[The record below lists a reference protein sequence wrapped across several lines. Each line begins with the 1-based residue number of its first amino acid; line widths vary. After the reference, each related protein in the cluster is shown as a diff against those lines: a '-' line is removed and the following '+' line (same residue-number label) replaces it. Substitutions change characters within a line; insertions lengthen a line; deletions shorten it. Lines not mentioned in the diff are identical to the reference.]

1 MNLVQ
6 INERLKDL
14 PMQVI
19 QQYANGMNPEV
30 PPYLALGELQRRE
43 IAQKQMATA
52 QGGAQGPQPSVKEQV
67 EQKAGLMAAQ
77 AMQQQQAMQQMAQP
91 RGPMPAPAGVP
102 QPEAQPQPPMM
113 AARGGLA
120 RAPVRFDFQHGG
132 IVAFSGKEGSQVKEE
147 TEQEKKERIAK
158 ELQEYMRKNNGELP
172 AGLKAAYAG
181 LDVISLPGRA
191 LMGMA
196 NTGVV
201 RPLRAM
207 GADIPYIP
215 ESMFLGDSSSM
226 TPAYDE
232 LRRAEDIY
240 RADQER
246 DKNMRAVRNQ
256 GENMR
261 PTMQNDPRI
270 IGATPPDETVAPTKA
285 KPAAPIADLKTLNN
299 AQKQQQGPRPA
310 PAAAAPQAAP
320 GGQESEL
327 SRLAMEAL
335 RNPAKAMT
343 PEEALAREGKLAAGY
358 GLDKQFGEEERGLL
372 AAMKQRQAQYA
383 AGRPMSELNA
393 VLRGFGQVYGGAGAA
408 GERASQ
414 ETFNAD
420 MAHQREMLNA
430 INALNKTNLETGR
443 ERYKTS
449 GALFGKDQESTA
461 AANRERMQ
469 SLGQMSTAEANRKTQ
484 ERGQDIQ
491 KEVAQINARANAAG
505 RPFNIV
511 ETQYN
516 LLKTGDPKKDAEL
529 LQKLS
534 AQYAEGRKPGLDLE
548 AVKKFENLPGVQ
560 MDINKLKALRGS
572 SNPSSKTLGEI
583 KRLEDT
589 LAAQARANG
598 IDPAQLGL
606 GGGNA
611 VSPGVNSALF
621 NKADAILSG
630 GK

>member
-52 QGGAQGPQPSVKEQV
+52 QGGMQGPQPSVKEQV

-77 AMQQQQAMQQMAQP
+77 GLQQQQAMQQMAQP

-102 QPEAQPQPPMM
+102 QPEAQPQPEAMM
-113 AARGGLA
+113 AGGGLA
-120 RAPVRFDFQHGG
+120 RAPVNFNFQHGG
-132 IVAFSGKEGSQVKEE
+132 IVAFEEGGKASKYE
-147 TEQEKKERIAK
+147 TPYDR
-158 ELQEYMRKNNGELP
+158 MNRKNRGELTEEEQKKRDMIEALIAQIP
-172 AGLKAAYAG
+172 TDKNTVEGGERVSGNDLERNLRNTAMALPGASAARALSGSLGAGRGVAAGLAA
-181 LDVISLPGRA
+181 LPDRSEAAPQMPQAARPAAPAPDNRRMLNQADAA
-191 LMGMA
+191 LRSA
-196 NTGVV
+196 
-201 RPLRAM
+201 P
-207 GADIPYIP
+207 
-215 ESMFLGDSSSM
+215 
-226 TPAYDE
+226 
-232 LRRAEDIY
+232 
-240 RADQER
+240 
-246 DKNMRAVRNQ
+246 
-256 GENMR
+256 
-261 PTMQNDPRI
+261 
-270 IGATPPDETVAPTKA
+270 ATPP
-285 KPAAPIADLKTLNN
+285 APIADLKAL
-299 AQKQQQGPRPA
+299 AEQKQRQQGPRPA

-358 GLDKQFGEEERGLL
+358 GLDKPFGEEERGLL

-383 AGRPMSELNA
+383 AGRPSAELGA
-393 VLRGFGQVYGGAGAA
+393 VLRGFGQGYGGAGAA

-449 GALFGKDQESTA
+449 GNLFGESQKSTD

-484 ERGQDIQ
+484 ERGQDLNYKSAMSQVNVMAARNNMELSANQ
-491 KEVAQINARANAAG
+491 KAMIADKALDNVNATLKANMKLQIEAGKNPAVMQQLLKAETERLMAAAG
-505 RPFNIV
+505 GTTMPAAPGAASPGG
-511 ETQYN
+511 TSLKYN
-516 LLKTGDPKKDAEL
+516 PKTGKIE
-529 LQKLS
+529 
-534 AQYAEGRKPGLDLE
+534 
-548 AVKKFENLPGVQ
+548 
-560 MDINKLKALRGS
+560 
-572 SNPSSKTLGEI
+572 
-583 KRLEDT
+583 
-589 LAAQARANG
+589 
-598 IDPAQLGL
+598 
-606 GGGNA
+606 
-611 VSPGVNSALF
+611 
-621 NKADAILSG
+621 
-630 GK
+630 

>member
-43 IAQKQMATA
+43 LAQKQMATA

-102 QPEAQPQPPMM
+102 QPEAQPQPEAMM
-113 AARGGLA
+113 AGGGLA

-132 IVAFSGKEGSQVKEE
+132 IVAFEEGGKASKYE
-147 TEQEKKERIAK
+147 TPYDR
-158 ELQEYMRKNNGELP
+158 MNRKNRGELTEEEQKKRDLIEALIAQIP
-172 AGLKAAYAG
+172 TDKNTVEGGERVSGNDLERNLRNTAMALPGASAARALSGSLGAGRGVAAGLAA
-181 LDVISLPGRA
+181 LPDRSEAAPQMPQAARPAAPAPDNRRMLNQADAA
-191 LMGMA
+191 LRSA
-196 NTGVV
+196 
-201 RPLRAM
+201 PA
-207 GADIPYIP
+207 
-215 ESMFLGDSSSM
+215 
-226 TPAYDE
+226 TPA
-232 LRRAEDIY
+232 A
-240 RADQER
+240 
-246 DKNMRAVRNQ
+246 
-256 GENMR
+256 
-261 PTMQNDPRI
+261 
-270 IGATPPDETVAPTKA
+270 
-285 KPAAPIADLKTLNN
+285 PAAPIADLKAL
-299 AQKQQQGPRPA
+299 AEQKQRQQGPRPA

-358 GLDKQFGEEERGLL
+358 GLDKPFGEEERGLL

-383 AGRPMSELNA
+383 AGRPMSELSA
-393 VLRGFGQVYGGAGAA
+393 VLRGFGQGYGGAGAA

-449 GALFGKDQESTA
+449 GNLFGESQKSTD

-484 ERGQDIQ
+484 ERGQDLTYKAAMAQVNAIAARNKLELTANQ
-491 KEVAQINARANAAG
+491 KALIADKALDNVNGMLKANMKLQIEAGKNPAVMQQLLAAETDRLMAAAG
-505 RPFNIV
+505 GTTMP
-511 ETQYN
+511 
-516 LLKTGDPKKDAEL
+516 A
-529 LQKLS
+529 
-534 AQYAEGRKPGLDLE
+534 APG
-548 AVKKFENLPGVQ
+548 
-560 MDINKLKALRGS
+560 
-572 SNPSSKTLGEI
+572 
-583 KRLEDT
+583 
-589 LAAQARANG
+589 AA
-598 IDPAQLGL
+598 
-606 GGGNA
+606 
-611 VSPGVNSALF
+611 SPGGTRPP
-621 NKADAILSG
+621 LSSFQR
-630 GK
+630 

>member
-43 IAQKQMATA
+43 LAQKQMATA
-52 QGGAQGPQPSVKEQV
+52 QGGMQGPQPSVKEQV

-77 AMQQQQAMQQMAQP
+77 ALQQQQAMQQMAQP

-102 QPEAQPQPPMM
+102 QPESQPEAM
-113 AARGGLA
+113 ASGGLT
-120 RAPVRFDFQHGG
+120 RAPVNFNFQTGG
-132 IVAFSGKEGSQVKEE
+132 IVAFEEGGKASKYE
-147 TEQEKKERIAK
+147 TPYDR
-158 ELQEYMRKNNGELP
+158 MNRKNRGELTEEEQKKRDMIEALIAQIP
-172 AGLKAAYAG
+172 TDKNTVEGGERVSGNDLERNLRNTAMALPGASAARALSGSLGAGRGVAAGLAA
-181 LDVISLPGRA
+181 LPDRSEAAPQMPQAARPAAPAPDNRRMLNQADAA
-191 LMGMA
+191 LRSA
-196 NTGVV
+196 
-201 RPLRAM
+201 
-207 GADIPYIP
+207 
-215 ESMFLGDSSSM
+215 
-226 TPAYDE
+226 PA
-232 LRRAEDIY
+232 
-240 RADQER
+240 
-246 DKNMRAVRNQ
+246 
-256 GENMR
+256 
-261 PTMQNDPRI
+261 T
-270 IGATPPDETVAPTKA
+270 
-285 KPAAPIADLKTLNN
+285 PAAPIADLKAL
-299 AQKQQQGPRPA
+299 AEQKQRQQGPRPA

-358 GLDKQFGEEERGLL
+358 GLDKPFGEEERGLL

-383 AGRPMSELNA
+383 AGRPMSELSA
-393 VLRGFGQVYGGAGAA
+393 VLRGFGQGYGGAGAA

-449 GALFGKDQESTA
+449 GNLFGESQKSTD

-484 ERGQDIQ
+484 ERGQDLTYKAAMAQVNAIAARNKLELTANQ
-491 KEVAQINARANAAG
+491 KALIADKALDNVNGMLKANMKLQIEAGKNPAVMQQLLAAETDRLMAAAG
-505 RPFNIV
+505 GTTMPAAPGAASPGG
-511 ETQYN
+511 TSLKYN
-516 LLKTGDPKKDAEL
+516 PKTGKIE
-529 LQKLS
+529 
-534 AQYAEGRKPGLDLE
+534 
-548 AVKKFENLPGVQ
+548 
-560 MDINKLKALRGS
+560 
-572 SNPSSKTLGEI
+572 
-583 KRLEDT
+583 
-589 LAAQARANG
+589 
-598 IDPAQLGL
+598 
-606 GGGNA
+606 
-611 VSPGVNSALF
+611 
-621 NKADAILSG
+621 
-630 GK
+630 

>member
-43 IAQKQMATA
+43 LAQKQMATA

-102 QPEAQPQPPMM
+102 QPEAQPQPEAMM
-113 AARGGLA
+113 AGGGLA

-132 IVAFSGKEGSQVKEE
+132 IVAFEEGGKASKYE
-147 TEQEKKERIAK
+147 TPYDR
-158 ELQEYMRKNNGELP
+158 MNRKNRGELTEEEQKKRDLIEALIAQIP
-172 AGLKAAYAG
+172 TDKNTVEGGERVSGNELERNLRNTAMALPGASAARALSGSLGAGRGVAAGLATLPDRSEAAPQIPQA
-181 LDVISLPGRA
+181 A
-191 LMGMA
+191 
-196 NTGVV
+196 
-201 RPLRAM
+201 RPAAPAPDNRRMLNQADAAM
-207 GADIPYIP
+207 RSA
-215 ESMFLGDSSSM
+215 
-226 TPAYDE
+226 PA
-232 LRRAEDIY
+232 
-240 RADQER
+240 
-246 DKNMRAVRNQ
+246 
-256 GENMR
+256 
-261 PTMQNDPRI
+261 T
-270 IGATPPDETVAPTKA
+270 
-285 KPAAPIADLKTLNN
+285 PAAPIADLKAL
-299 AQKQQQGPRPA
+299 AEQKQRQQGPRPA

-327 SRLAMEAL
+327 SRLAMEAM

-343 PEEALAREGKLAAGY
+343 PEEAMAKEGKFAAQY

-383 AGRPMSELNA
+383 AGRPMSELSA
-393 VLRGFGQVYGGAGAA
+393 VLRGFGQGYGGAGAA

-449 GALFGKDQESTA
+449 GNLFGKDQESTA

-484 ERGQDIQ
+484 ERGQDLTY
-491 KEVAQINARANAAG
+491 KAAMAQVNAMAARNNMELSANQRALIADKALDNVNATLKANMKLQIEAGKNPAVMQQLLKAETERLMAAAG
-505 RPFNIV
+505 GTTMPAAPGAASPGG
-511 ETQYN
+511 TSLKYN
-516 LLKTGDPKKDAEL
+516 PKTGKIE
-529 LQKLS
+529 
-534 AQYAEGRKPGLDLE
+534 
-548 AVKKFENLPGVQ
+548 
-560 MDINKLKALRGS
+560 
-572 SNPSSKTLGEI
+572 
-583 KRLEDT
+583 
-589 LAAQARANG
+589 
-598 IDPAQLGL
+598 
-606 GGGNA
+606 
-611 VSPGVNSALF
+611 
-621 NKADAILSG
+621 
-630 GK
+630 